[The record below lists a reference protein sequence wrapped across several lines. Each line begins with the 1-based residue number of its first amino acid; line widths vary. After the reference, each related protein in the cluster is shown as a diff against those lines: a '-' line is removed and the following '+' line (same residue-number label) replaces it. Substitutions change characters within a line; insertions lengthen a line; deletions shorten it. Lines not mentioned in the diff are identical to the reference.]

1 MAIPA
6 RLDARIIKRYI
17 EEQKKKKSPAG
28 NLRDGSAGFP
38 YSGTGEIGGHT

>member
-6 RLDARIIKRYI
+6 RLGARIGKRYI
-17 EEQKKKKSPAG
+17 EEHAQKKSPAG